1 MPAVI
6 QDLADTANDED
17 KARAAALMARHAV
30 PTACAGDLEEG
41 SEEDTPDLAQ
51 AALILFSLFAIT
63 ACAKSATAKTR

>member
-41 SEEDTPDLAQ
+41 SEEDTPDLAPE
-51 AALILFSLFAIT
+51 
-63 ACAKSATAKTR
+63 RRP